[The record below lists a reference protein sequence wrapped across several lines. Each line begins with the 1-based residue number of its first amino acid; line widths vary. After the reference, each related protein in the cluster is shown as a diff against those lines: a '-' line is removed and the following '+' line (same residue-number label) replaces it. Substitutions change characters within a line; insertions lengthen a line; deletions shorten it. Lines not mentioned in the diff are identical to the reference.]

1 MHLDKSLYNSGLKNL
16 VVQKWDQL
24 HSLLRNIRIQ
34 YPLTASCA
42 SKVFKLQLPF
52 CLSDPLFYSTS
63 STVVFCFPSR
73 CFLILTSWLFDHFN
87 FTVLSRFFI
96 VLCFH
101 NLNVVPKP
109 CFHFAKR
116 RGVRFPDGKLV
127 LLPRRLLLPNTNIPP
142 ENRLFRLFFSQ
153 NRLLWMIWCLKL
165 VVNNVFFSSG
175 LFKVLFV

>member
-16 VVQKWDQL
+16 VVPKWDQL

-42 SKVFKLQLPF
+42 SKVLKLQLPF

-127 LLPRRLLLPNTNIPP
+127 LLPRRLLPNTNIPP
-142 ENRLFRLFFSQ
+142 ENRLFFLKTGCFGCFVVSEPVVYDAFF
-153 NRLLWMIWCLKL
+153 LKT
-165 VVNNVFFSSG
+165 G
-175 LFKVLFV
+175 C